1 MNKQTIDVN
10 GSRMAYVETGTGDP
24 IVFLHG
30 NPSSSHLWRNIMPY
44 AESSGRC
51 IAPDLIGMGESDR
64 LMPNDSGTDR
74 CTFAE
79 HREYLDEFLRLKNVE
94 QNVILVIHDW
104 GSALGF
110 DWAKRNPEKIRGICF
125 MEAFMLPWQM
135 ETMPENLQEFFS
147 MLRGPEGEDLCLQE
161 NFFLE
166 QVLLGNPEHIKIT
179 DADREI
185 YRRGYEE
192 PGESRRATL
201 TWPKEVPIDGE
212 PAGNHQIFLDYS
224 NWLLDTVFPK
234 LMIVADPGAI
244 LVGESLAHARKFQN
258 QTEVTVPGWHFVQEQ
273 SPDEIGEALQ
283 QWLADLSTNP
293 SS

>member
-1 MNKQTIDVN
+1 MIKQSIKVN
-10 GSRMAYVETGTGDP
+10 GSRMAYVEKGEGDP

-64 LMPNDSGTDR
+64 LMPDNSGTDR
-74 CTFAE
+74 CTFVE

-94 QNVILVIHDW
+94 RNVILVIHDW

-110 DWAKRNPEKIRGICF
+110 DWARRHPEKIKGICF
-125 MEAFMLPWQM
+125 MEAFMLPWKM
-135 ETMPENLQEFFS
+135 ETMPEDLQQFFS
-147 MLRGPEGEDLCLQE
+147 MLRGPEGENLCLQE

-166 QVLLGNPEHIKIT
+166 QVLLGNPEHTEIT

-192 PGESRRATL
+192 PGES
-201 TWPKEVPIDGE
+201 
-212 PAGNHQIFLDYS
+212 
-224 NWLLDTVFPK
+224 
-234 LMIVADPGAI
+234 
-244 LVGESLAHARKFQN
+244 LAHARKFKN

-273 SPDEIGEALQ
+273 SPGQIGEALQ
-283 QWLADLSTNP
+283 QWLASLATRP
-293 SS
+293 SP